1 MEPPDAV
8 NPPPSVRRDALPRR
22 RAADARHA
30 DAGKELWRIVLLG
43 TLPIVLALPLPGAAA
58 LAITSLSVPPPP
70 VAPERQGMLQAKHP
84 CSPPCQVA
92 LVPQRPAHP
101 TATTTESR
109 RYAVESLLH
118 VAAAAAIAERDV
130 QSHSGPGRSIN
141 LSLLPSDQHR
151 YHLDRSP
158 GSQWCSALDATRSS
172 LVRRASHTLLC

>member
-70 VAPERQGMLQAKHP
+70 VAPTP
-84 CSPPCQVA
+84 
-92 LVPQRPAHP
+92 
-101 TATTTESR
+101 
-109 RYAVESLLH
+109 
-118 VAAAAAIAERDV
+118 
-130 QSHSGPGRSIN
+130 
-141 LSLLPSDQHR
+141 
-151 YHLDRSP
+151 
-158 GSQWCSALDATRSS
+158 
-172 LVRRASHTLLC
+172 VRRERLQLTDWYLPAWVSTAA

>member
-92 LVPQRPAHP
+92 LVPQRSAHP
-101 TATTTESR
+101 TA
-109 RYAVESLLH
+109 
-118 VAAAAAIAERDV
+118 I
-130 QSHSGPGRSIN
+130 G
-141 LSLLPSDQHR
+141 
-151 YHLDRSP
+151 
-158 GSQWCSALDATRSS
+158 
-172 LVRRASHTLLC
+172 